1 MVETSLKVAAIQMI
15 SAKDWKSNLQQAC
28 LMIKE
33 AAMANAKLIVLPEFF
48 IQITG
53 QDDSRRLDIAEVLG
67 DGFIQQKLSQI
78 AKECNV
84 FLNAGTILIKASDNQ
99 YYNTSIV
106 YNPNGELLAH
116 YNKIHLF
123 KFKDENNEYDES
135 ITFKAGKNIVS
146 TDILGFN
153 VGLSICYDLRFPELY
168 RKMGE
173 LDLILL
179 PSAFTYTTGKAHW
192 EILARSRAIENQCY
206 FIAVNQGGVHET
218 GRHTYGH
225 SMIIDPWGR
234 IVSLCEE
241 GNQIIYATIERQV
254 IAEVRKKLPALEH
267 RVID

>member
-1 MVETSLKVAAIQMI
+1 MVATSLKIAAIQMV
-15 SAKDWKSNLQQAC
+15 SVKDWKSNLHQAC

-33 AAMANAKLIVLPEFF
+33 AAMAHAKLVVLPEFF

-53 QDDSRRLDIAEVLG
+53 QDDGKRLDIAEALG
-67 DGFIQQKLSQI
+67 DGVIQRKLSQV
-78 AKECNV
+78 AKECNI
-84 FLNAGTILIKASDNQ
+84 FLNAGTILIKASDKQ
-99 YYNTSIV
+99 YYNTSII
-106 YNPNGELLAH
+106 YDQNGELLVY

-135 ITFKAGKNIVS
+135 ITFKAGKDIVS
-146 TDILGFN
+146 ADILGFK

-173 LDLILL
+173 LDFILL

-206 FIAVNQGGVHET
+206 FIAANQGGIHEM

-234 IVSLCEE
+234 VVSSCEE
-241 GNQIIYATIERQV
+241 GNQIIYATIERDV